1 MAQIL
6 VVDDEAAVRGAL
18 VSHLV
23 EMGHDCSK
31 ADDGIEALELL
42 HEREFDL
49 ILTDV
54 AMPRMN
60 GLQFLERA
68 LPHLEG
74 RIPVVL
80 LSSVDD
86 QRAISAALTAGA
98 FDYLTKPAGPDEIR
112 RVVEAGLAQRSE
124 VLRVQGNRPGRGG
137 PIPSS
142 ALGEAA
148 RDRSEAPRSQ
158 APAGLPAFRPA
169 RPTVLIPPPEEI
181 SSRAGVPRS
190 DSLFARIRSWFGP
203 RVA

>member
-6 VVDDEAAVRGAL
+6 VVDDEVAVRGSL
-18 VSHLV
+18 VAHLG
-23 EMGHDCSK
+23 EMGHHCKEAS
-31 ADDGIEALELL
+31 DGIEALELL

-86 QRAISAALTAGA
+86 GRAISAALTAGA
-98 FDYLTKPAGPDEIR
+98 FDYLTKPAGPDEVR
-112 RVVEAGLAQRSE
+112 RVIEECLTQRAE
-124 VLRVQGNRPGRGG
+124 VLRLHGTRAGPGG

-142 ALGEAA
+142 ALGEAV
-148 RDRSEAPRSQ
+148 RDRKEAPLGQ

-169 RPTVLIPPPEEI
+169 RPTVLIPRPEDAL
-181 SSRAGVPRS
+181 SHLGTGHPL
-190 DSLFARIRSWFGP
+190 SLLARVRRWFGP